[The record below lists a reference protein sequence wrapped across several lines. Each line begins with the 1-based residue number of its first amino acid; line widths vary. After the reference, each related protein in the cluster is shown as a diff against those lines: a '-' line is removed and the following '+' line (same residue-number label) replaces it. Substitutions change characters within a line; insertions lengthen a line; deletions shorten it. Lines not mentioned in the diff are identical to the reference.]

1 MRIQNQAYPS
11 VNAVLLLIIVS
22 VICTALPVNA
32 ASDQITILSAEND
45 QLTWVLMGVAMLGVL
60 GCVLSVCIA
69 NRFMTNK
76 CRRLF
81 VVMSAIADGNLSVE
95 VPKGGSDIIGKM
107 SDVINQ
113 IVRFVEELV
122 EKEEATESRAC
133 EAEKRACAA
142 LGLAEHAREQGE
154 AARCQG
160 LLSAA
165 DTLEKSVQG
174 IRVQSRQLGQLSTK
188 AREGSIDQQ
197 QFISEAASA
206 MEEMNASVSE
216 TAESA
221 KAAASDADQAMA
233 CARTGAEVV
242 TRTLDSIN
250 AVSVNSQSLAERV
263 AGLGSQAEGVGRI
276 MGVISDIADQT
287 NLLALNAAIEAARAG
302 EAGRGFAVVADEVR
316 KLAEKTMDATR
327 SVGVAIDGIQ
337 KQVSQTI
344 EGVQEMTGLADE
356 AASLAYESG
365 TALGDIVSYSGT
377 SSDRI
382 RSIASA
388 ALQQSIASEEIT
400 RTITAVHA
408 ISKAT
413 GEEMEEAAGAVA
425 ALATRVEDLA
435 TMNGVFRLVGT
446 GRVQDVIS
454 EIANSSDVQS
464 CQRVRQENFMR
475 QVLRQNDFL
484 ELLYMTDENG
494 CQIVSNIGGK
504 ITGYEEDSSAFGSD
518 WGSRPWFVGAVENQ
532 TFHISD
538 VYVSS
543 ASSENCITVSSPFFN
558 GNGTIKGV
566 IAADVRVV
574 V

>member
-1 MRIQNQAYPS
+1 MRIQNKTYPS
-11 VNAVLLLIIVS
+11 VNTVLLLIIVG
-22 VICTALPVNA
+22 VICMTLPVSA

-60 GCVLSVCIA
+60 GCLLSACIA
-69 NRFMTNK
+69 NRVMTNK
-76 CRRLF
+76 CSRLF
-81 VVMSAIADGNLSVE
+81 EVMSAIADGNLSVE
-95 VPKGGSDIIGKM
+95 IPKSGSDIIGKM
-107 SDVINQ
+107 SGVINQ
-113 IVRFVEELV
+113 NVRFVEELV
-122 EKEEATESRAC
+122 EKLETSESMAC

-221 KAAASDADQAMA
+221 KAAASDADQAMS

-276 MGVISDIADQT
+276 MSVISDIADQT

-344 EGVQEMTGLADE
+344 EGVQEMTGLADG

-413 GEEMEEAAGAVA
+413 GEEMEEASGAVA
-425 ALATRVEDLA
+425 ALADRVEDLA

-454 EIANSSDVQS
+454 EIAHSSDVQS
-464 CQRVRQENFMR
+464 CQRVRQENFIR

-518 WGSRPWFVGAVENQ
+518 WASRSWFVGAVENQ

-543 ASSENCITVSSPFFN
+543 ASGENCITVSSPFFN